1 MNRIIISEDSSA
13 DDLASIAFC
22 IHALT
27 GGLPV
32 TARSI
37 KRPGIQVEDG
47 EIKSKSYT
55 GPLLEKAIA
64 ENKVIRGI
72 PPAGTYQGIPVVVA
86 PVNVDGKAIAAFGVV
101 DTHGSMEIKTLMDQY
116 EAIHKQVENR

>member
-1 MNRIIISEDSSA
+1 MDRIIISEDSSA
-13 DDLASIAFC
+13 DDLASMALC

-37 KRPGIQVEDG
+37 KQLGIQVEDG
-47 EIKSKSYT
+47 EIRSKSYT

-64 ENKVIRGI
+64 ENKVIKGI

-86 PVNVDGKAIAAFGVV
+86 PLSINGKAIAAFGVV
-101 DTHGSMEIKTLMDQY
+101 DTHGSMEIKSLMDQY
-116 EAIHKQVENR
+116 SAIHKQVESR

>member
-1 MNRIIISEDSSA
+1 MDKIIISEDSTA
-13 DDLASIAFC
+13 DDFVSIALC
-22 IHALT
+22 IHTLT

-32 TARSI
+32 TARSR

-47 EIKSKSYT
+47 KIISKSYT

-64 ENKVIRGI
+64 ENSVQKGI

-86 PVNVDGKAIAAFGVV
+86 PLSVNGKAIAAFGVV
-101 DTHGSMEIKTLMDQY
+101 DTHGSMEIKSLMDQY
-116 EAIHKQVENR
+116 AAIHKQVNEH